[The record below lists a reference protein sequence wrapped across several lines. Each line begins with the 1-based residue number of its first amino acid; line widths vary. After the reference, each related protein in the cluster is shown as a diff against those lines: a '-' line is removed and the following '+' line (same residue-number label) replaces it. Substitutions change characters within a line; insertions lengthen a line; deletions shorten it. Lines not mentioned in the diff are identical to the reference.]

1 MDVDR
6 SAVAKLE
13 EGLGAPVRGR
23 VEAAV
28 ERIVAAKQRGG
39 RVVVVTGSGPNV
51 HEGVTTLI
59 AELMRLGVVDGVTTS
74 SAVVA
79 HEMGGV
85 LDKVKRVDA
94 AALGT
99 SGAVPR
105 AAWLP
110 RGGSFEL
117 SLLPDD
123 VLSEIAGEMPIDE
136 RLLAALRDAR
146 GDVIIKA
153 AGNLG
158 YPMGLYLERL
168 SAELVPL
175 AREKG
180 MPLEEVIGAG
190 ADPRTMIG
198 IGARKRLPVL
208 VTIPQLVGG
217 GSVGLAIGDSLS
229 ITERAERIAAM
240 LGGADVI
247 IESAV
252 ALTQE
257 VHDGPFET
265 HTGHGLWAAWQ
276 GRPTFSL
283 QGKTLVRI
291 DLDPAL
297 EQVWQAE
304 RQSSA
309 VQEAID
315 KGLPKTKL
323 FNVPFRM
330 EMSGFARLEGS
341 LPVVG
346 DIGVIWPIL
355 ALRVTERLGVSLGF
369 LSYPQ
374 QTPQGQAMREWIVD
388 AIRPASRNRVL
399 AGLQGADSSG
409 HAPSV
414 ATLAQGGRMR
424 EGG

>member
-1 MDVDR
+1 MMHGDR
-6 SAVAKLE
+6 SAVAELE
-13 EGLGAPVRGR
+13 EGLGASVRGR
-23 VEAAV
+23 LEAAV
-28 ERIVAAKQRGG
+28 DGIVATKNRGG
-39 RVVVVTGSGPNV
+39 RVVVVTGSGPNL

-85 LDKVKRVDA
+85 LDKVKRVDG
-94 AALGT
+94 AALGLPAET
-99 SGAVPR
+99 LR
-105 AAWLP
+105 TEWLP

-117 SLLPDD
+117 TLLPDEI
-123 VLSEIAGEMPIDE
+123 LSEIARDMPIDMK
-136 RLLAALRDAR
+136 LLSALREAP
-146 GDVIIKA
+146 GEVIIKA

-168 SAELVPL
+168 ATELVPL
-175 AREKG
+175 ARERG
-180 MPLEEVIGAG
+180 MALETVVGAG

-198 IGARKRLPVL
+198 IGARKSLPVL

-217 GSVGLAIGDSLS
+217 GAVGLAIGDSLS
-229 ITERAERIAAM
+229 TTERAEQIAAM

-257 VHDGPFET
+257 VHDGPFEAY
-265 HTGHGLWAAWQ
+265 TGHGLWAAWQ
-276 GRPTFSL
+276 GHPIYSL
-283 QGKTLVRI
+283 EGKTLVRI

-297 EQVWQAE
+297 EKVWHAE
-304 RQSSA
+304 RQGSA

-323 FNVPFRM
+323 FEVPFRM

-355 ALRVTERLGVSLGF
+355 ALRVAERLGLSLEF
-369 LSYPQ
+369 LSHPQ
-374 QTPQGQAMREWIVD
+374 HTPPGRAMREWIVE
-388 AIRPASRNRVL
+388 AIEPLSRQRILEGLEGLEAVGARHPEHA
-399 AGLQGADSSG
+399 AGSQ
-409 HAPSV
+409 
-414 ATLAQGGRMR
+414 
-424 EGG
+424 E